1 MQPTDQR
8 SAPEASPRPRADR
21 FEPSFGNCAA
31 ARGPHAILTPVD
43 DALHRDAPAL
53 RLDGR
58 TLDLDGLLR
67 AAGGAAATVDPAA
80 LERAAASHRLAAA
93 VSAER
98 PVYGRTTGVGAAR
111 AESTDSAVEH
121 GLRLLRSHAA
131 GWGTAVPEPV
141 VRAALAV
148 RANQLLAGGSG
159 ASPGLAQAL
168 ASLVGADV
176 ADLPVVHRYGSLGT
190 GDLTSLA
197 EVGLALI
204 GERARAGG
212 DLRRDLSLTSADA
225 LPLMSS
231 NAFAIAETGLHAA
244 SLHALARA
252 ADTVC
257 ALSFLALRGNPEA
270 VSRTAADATPFD
282 GARAVARVLREL
294 LEGQPGE
301 PAHLQDFFGLRTWP
315 QVHGPV
321 IDTATALRSVVE
333 TAANTASENPLFTVT
348 PDGGEVTHHGGFHAA
363 YLVLAVDTALLA
375 LTRSAQAV
383 QSRVSHVLTDAASG
397 LPLFLSDSTP
407 GSSGVLIAE
416 YVAASALS
424 TIRGHAS
431 TPSSVQTAGV
441 SAGIEDDASFAG
453 MAAVRLGEA
462 TTAYRRLL
470 AVELVCAVRALRMRG
485 VRPVGELAAAF
496 ARCSE
501 LPAGMEDRDLSP
513 ELVVAERIVER
524 YAVSTPEER

>member
-1 MQPTDQR
+1 MDH
-8 SAPEASPRPRADR
+8 S
-21 FEPSFGNCAA
+21 
-31 ARGPHAILTPVD
+31 
-43 DALHRDAPAL
+43 L

-58 TLDLDGLLR
+58 SLDLDGLLLA
-67 AAGGAAATVDPAA
+67 AAGTAAVTDPAA
-80 LERAAASHRLAAA
+80 LARARASHVLAATI
-93 VSAER
+93 SAER

-111 AESTDSAVEH
+111 EESTDSAVDH

-131 GWGTAVPEPV
+131 GWGAVVPDDV

-159 ASPGLAQAL
+159 ASPELASAL
-168 ASLVGADV
+168 AALVGAPA

-204 GERARAGG
+204 GERERVGG
-212 DLRRDLSLTSADA
+212 HRRVDLALSSADA

-231 NAFAIAETGLHAA
+231 NAFATAETGLHAA

-257 ALSFLALRGNPEA
+257 ALSFVALRGNPEA
-270 VSRTAADATPFD
+270 VSTTAADATPFH

-294 LEGQPGE
+294 LADQPGE

-321 IDTATALRSVVE
+321 IDTVTDLKTVVE
-333 TAANTASENPLFTVT
+333 TTANTASENPLFTV
-348 PDGGEVTHHGGFHAA
+348 DEHGGQVTHHGGFHAA
-363 YLVLAVDTALLA
+363 YLVLAVDSALLA

-383 QSRVSHVLTDAASG
+383 QSRVSHVLTDSASG
-397 LPLFLSDSTP
+397 LPLFLADDTA

-431 TPSSVQTAGV
+431 TPSSVQTAGM

-462 TTAYRRLL
+462 TAAYRRML

-485 VRPVGELAAAF
+485 VSPVGELGAAF
-496 ARCSE
+496 AKCSLPPRGVRGPGPVARARRC
-501 LPAGMEDRDLSP
+501 GTDRRGVCREHTSGALTAP
-513 ELVVAERIVER
+513 NHVAVQQIW
-524 YAVSTPEER
+524 ACG

>member
-1 MQPTDQR
+1 
-8 SAPEASPRPRADR
+8 
-21 FEPSFGNCAA
+21 
-31 ARGPHAILTPVD
+31 V
-43 DALHRDAPAL
+43 RDSVT
-53 RLDGR
+53 LDGR
-58 TLDLDGLLR
+58 TLDLAGFTAAAAGVAAVIEPGALDRAHLSHR
-67 AAGGAAATVDPAA
+67 AA
-80 LERAAASHRLAAA
+80 EQ
-93 VSAER
+93 VSSER

-111 AESTDSAVEH
+111 DESTDSSVDH

-131 GWGTAVPEPV
+131 GWGEAMPEAV

-159 ASPGLAQAL
+159 ASPDLATAL
-168 ASLVGADV
+168 AELVGSDAGE
-176 ADLPVVHRYGSLGT
+176 LPVVHRYGSLGT
-190 GDLTSLA
+190 GDLTALA

-212 DLRRDLSLTSADA
+212 ERRTDVRLTSADA

-244 SLHALARA
+244 SLHGLARA

-257 ALSFLALRGNPEA
+257 GLSFLALQGNAEA
-270 VSRTAADATPFD
+270 FSETAAAATPFR
-282 GARAVARVLREL
+282 GAQEVARVLREL
-294 LEGQPGE
+294 IAGQPGYA
-301 PAHLQDFFGLRTWP
+301 AHIQDFFGLRTWP

-321 IDTATALRSVVE
+321 LDTVNDLKFVIE

-363 YLVLAVDTALLA
+363 YLVLEVDAALLA

-383 QSRVSHVLTDAASG
+383 QSRISHILTDAGSG
-397 LPLFLSDSTP
+397 LPLFLSDATS

-424 TIRGHAS
+424 TIRSVAS

-453 MAAVRLGEA
+453 QAAVRLGDA
-462 TTAYRRLL
+462 TAAYRRML
-470 AVELVCAVRALRMRG
+470 AVELVCAVRALRMRA
-485 VRPVGELAAAF
+485 VLPSGELGAAYE
-496 ARCSE
+496 RCSV

-513 ELVVAERIVER
+513 ELGVAEQVVEE
-524 YAVSTPEER
+524 YAASTPEGR

>member
-1 MQPTDQR
+1 VR
-8 SAPEASPRPRADR
+8 
-21 FEPSFGNCAA
+21 EPV
-31 ARGPHAILTPVD
+31 T
-43 DALHRDAPAL
+43 
-53 RLDGR
+53 LDGAH
-58 TLDLDGLLR
+58 LDLDGLAR
-67 AAGGAAATVDPAA
+67 AASGERVVVDATA
-80 LERAAASHRLAAA
+80 LERAAAAHRNAAA
-93 VSAER
+93 VSATR
-98 PVYGRTTGVGAAR
+98 AVYGRTTGVGAAR
-111 AESTDSAVEH
+111 DETTSSTVDH

-131 GWGTAVPEPV
+131 GWGEAIPERV

-159 ASPGLAQAL
+159 ASPNVAVVLAEL
-168 ASLVGADV
+168 ASAPA

-190 GDLTSLA
+190 GDLTALA
-197 EVGLALI
+197 EVGLTLI

-212 DLRRDLSLTSADA
+212 ASRAEIDLTSADA

-257 ALSFLALRGNPEA
+257 ALSFVALQGNPEA
-270 VSRTAADATPFD
+270 VSETAAAATPFR
-282 GARAVARVLREL
+282 GAQEVARVLREL
-294 LEGQPGE
+294 LADQPGE
-301 PAHLQDFFGLRTWP
+301 PAHIQDFFGLRTWP

-321 IDTATALRSVVE
+321 LDTVTDLKSVVE
-333 TAANTASENPLFTVT
+333 ATANTASENPLFGGNGAH
-348 PDGGEVTHHGGFHAA
+348 DGTGGPTATHHGGFHAA

-383 QSRVSHVLTDAASG
+383 QSRVSHTLTDADSG
-397 LPLFLSDSTP
+397 LPRFLSDATP

-424 TIRGHAS
+424 TIRSVAT

-453 MAAVRLGEA
+453 QAALRLGEA
-462 TTAYRRLL
+462 TVAYRRML
-470 AVELVCAVRALRMRG
+470 AVELVCTVRALRMRG
-485 VRPVGELAAAF
+485 VTPKGELGAAF
-496 ARCSE
+496 ARCGS
-501 LPAGMEDRDLSP
+501 LPAGTEDRDLSP
-513 ELVVAERIVER
+513 ELAAAERIVEG

>member
-1 MQPTDQR
+1 VT
-8 SAPEASPRPRADR
+8 
-21 FEPSFGNCAA
+21 
-31 ARGPHAILTPVD
+31 
-43 DALHRDAPAL
+43 
-53 RLDGR
+53 LDGAH
-58 TLDLDGLLR
+58 LDLDGLAR
-67 AAGGAAATVDPAA
+67 AANGARVVVDAAA
-80 LERAAASHRLAAA
+80 LERATASHRNAAA
-93 VSAER
+93 VSATR

-111 AESTDSAVEH
+111 DETTSSTVDH

-131 GWGTAVPEPV
+131 GWGEAIPERV

-148 RANQLLAGGSG
+148 RSNQLLAGGSG
-159 ASPGLAQAL
+159 ASPHVAVAL
-168 ASLVGADV
+168 AELASAPAG
-176 ADLPVVHRYGSLGT
+176 DLPVVHRYGSLGT
-190 GDLTSLA
+190 GDLTALA
-197 EVGLALI
+197 EVGLTLI

-212 DLRRDLSLTSADA
+212 TSRAEIDLTSADA

-257 ALSFLALRGNPEA
+257 ALSFVALQGNPEA
-270 VSRTAADATPFD
+270 VSEIAAAATPFR
-282 GARAVARVLREL
+282 GAQEVARVLREL
-294 LEGQPGE
+294 LADQPGE
-301 PAHLQDFFGLRTWP
+301 PAHIQDFFGLRTWP

-321 IDTATALRSVVE
+321 LDTVTDLKSVVE
-333 TAANTASENPLFTVT
+333 ATANTASENPLFG
-348 PDGGEVTHHGGFHAA
+348 DGHDGDSGPTATHHGGFHAA

-383 QSRVSHVLTDAASG
+383 QSRVSHTLTDADSG
-397 LPLFLSDSTP
+397 LPRFLSDATP

-424 TIRGHAS
+424 TIRSVAT

-453 MAAVRLGEA
+453 QAALRLGEA
-462 TTAYRRLL
+462 TVAYRRML
-470 AVELVCAVRALRMRG
+470 AVELVCTVRALRMRG
-485 VRPVGELAAAF
+485 VTPVGELGDAF
-496 ARCSE
+496 ARCAS
-501 LPAGMEDRDLSP
+501 LPAGTEDRDLSP
-513 ELVVAERIVER
+513 ELAAAERIVEG

>member
-1 MQPTDQR
+1 
-8 SAPEASPRPRADR
+8 
-21 FEPSFGNCAA
+21 
-31 ARGPHAILTPVD
+31 V
-43 DALHRDAPAL
+43 RDHVT
-53 RLDGR
+53 LDGR
-58 TLDLDGLLR
+58 TLDLTGLT
-67 AAGGAAATVDPAA
+67 AAALGASAVIDPTA
-80 LERAAASHRLAAA
+80 LARAESSHRAAAQ
-93 VSAER
+93 VSSER

-111 AESTDSAVEH
+111 DESTDSTVEH

-131 GWGTAVPEPV
+131 GWGEPMPDAV

-148 RANQLLAGGSG
+148 RANQILAGGSG
-159 ASPGLAQAL
+159 ASPAL
-168 ASLVGADV
+168 ASALAELVGGDT

-190 GDLTSLA
+190 GDLTALA

-212 DLRRDLSLTSADA
+212 ERRSDVRLTSADA

-231 NAFAIAETGLHAA
+231 NAFAIAEIGLHAA

-252 ADTVC
+252 SDTVC
-257 ALSFLALRGNPEA
+257 GLSFLALQGNSEA
-270 VSRTAADATPFD
+270 FSETAALATPFR
-282 GARAVARVLREL
+282 GAQEVARVLREL
-294 LEGQPGE
+294 VADQPGE
-301 PAHLQDFFGLRTWP
+301 AAHIQDFFGLRTWP

-321 IDTATALRSVVE
+321 LDTVTELKAVVE
-333 TAANTASENPLFTVT
+333 TSANTASENPLFTVT
-348 PDGGEVTHHGGFHAA
+348 EAGGEVTHHGGFHAA
-363 YLVLAVDTALLA
+363 YLVLEVDSALLA

-383 QSRVSHVLTDAASG
+383 QSRISHILTDAGSG
-397 LPLFLSDSTP
+397 LPLFLSDATS

-424 TIRGHAS
+424 TIRSVAS

-453 MAAVRLGEA
+453 QAAVRLGEA
-462 TTAYRRLL
+462 TAAYRRML

-485 VRPVGELAAAF
+485 VVPTGELGEAL
-496 ARCSE
+496 ARCGS

-513 ELVVAERIVER
+513 ELGAAERIVEG